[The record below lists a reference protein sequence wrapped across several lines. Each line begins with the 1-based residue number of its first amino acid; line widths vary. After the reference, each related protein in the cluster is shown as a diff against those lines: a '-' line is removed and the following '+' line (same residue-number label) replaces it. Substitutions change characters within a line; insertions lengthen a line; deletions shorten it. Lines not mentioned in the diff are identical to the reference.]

1 LAIFNIDACA
11 LPKSIRT
18 QLRKPNYVIKKLLR
32 SITPQN
38 KSRLQSLGRKLGLEI
53 RLNAPA
59 ARDDLRLAQMLI
71 ENEVELVI
79 DIGANRGQFAIA
91 LFHAGFTG
99 RIVSFE
105 PVPAAHSAL
114 SENACAFGPRWSVAP
129 AMALSDAEG
138 MASFRLTSAETTSSL
153 LELSEANSITDDG
166 YVEKIEVP
174 IRRLDNLI
182 GDLGLDQQSWFL
194 KIDVQGGEA
203 LVLAGAEKALSLAK
217 GLVVELSTDEL
228 YNGQPLAFEMLAFF
242 RERGFDLHD
251 IIPGYRDPGTFRLL
265 QFDAVLFHPDR
276 IRKRK
281 N

>member
-1 LAIFNIDACA
+1 
-11 LPKSIRT
+11 
-18 QLRKPNYVIKKLLR
+18 VIKKLLR

-59 ARDDLRLAQMLI
+59 ARDDLRLAQMLV
-71 ENEVELVI
+71 ENEVELVL
-79 DIGANRGQFAIA
+79 DIGANRGQFAIT
-91 LFHAGFTG
+91 LFEAGFTG

-105 PVPAAHSAL
+105 PVPAAHLVL
-114 SENACAFGPRWSVAP
+114 SENARAFGPRWSVAP
-129 AMALSDAEG
+129 AMALSDTEG
-138 MASFRLTSAETTSSL
+138 SASFRLTSAETTSSL
-153 LELSEANSITDDG
+153 LELSESDSLAGDSS
-166 YVEKIEVP
+166 VEKIEVP
-174 IRRLDNLI
+174 TRRLDSLI

-203 LVLAGAEKALSLAK
+203 LVLAGAEKALRLTK
-217 GLVVELSTDEL
+217 GLVVELSTHEL
-228 YNGQPLAFEMLAFF
+228 YTGQPLAFEMLTFF

-251 IIPGYRDPGTFRLL
+251 IIPGYRDPSTFRLL

-276 IRKRK
+276 IGKHK